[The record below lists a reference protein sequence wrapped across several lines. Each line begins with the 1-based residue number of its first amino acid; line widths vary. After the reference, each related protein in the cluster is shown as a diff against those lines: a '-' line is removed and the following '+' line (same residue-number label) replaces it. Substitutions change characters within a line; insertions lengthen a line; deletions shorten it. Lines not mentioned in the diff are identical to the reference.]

1 MARTILVNAGPWL
14 PVPPGGYGGIEN
26 VLATLI
32 PELRRCG
39 HRVVLATVGESRI
52 EVDRRIAAF
61 DRGQFVH
68 LARPYN
74 RVVGLAHAHMQRVV
88 EELRRSADI
97 ELVHDHQ
104 EVVGAGVLAALE
116 GGPPA
121 LQTLHWDLGKHGPL
135 YSTFD
140 GRGQVFFNGV
150 SKRQV
155 ELAPANLRKQVL
167 AAIPLGVDV
176 EAFPW
181 RLDKGDHFA
190 VVGRLTPEKGADI
203 AARLCRDAGYELRM
217 AGPVAGLPNPEA
229 LASRLAEPEGGWRSL
244 RDVSYY
250 LDEVRP
256 LENGRVRWVGAL
268 EQSATRRL
276 VAGARAVIFPIRW
289 EEPGATAAVEALA
302 CGTPI
307 VALRRGALRDIV
319 EHGVTGFLADTEEQL
334 AGYLNQVDE
343 LDPRNCRRAAEE
355 RFSAS
360 LMAERY
366 AELYEQVIKR
376 ASRRHGEDRLQ
387 DLALAGRE
395 LGE

>member
-1 MARTILVNAGPWL
+1 MARTILINAGPWL

-26 VLATLI
+26 VLSTLI
-32 PELRRCG
+32 SELRRSG

-52 EVDRRIAAF
+52 EVDRRIVAF
-61 DRGQFVH
+61 DRGQFIH
-68 LARPYN
+68 LAQPYN

-88 EELRRSADI
+88 EELRRSPDI

-104 EVVGAGVLAALE
+104 EVVGAGVLGAVA

-121 LQTLHWDLGKHGPL
+121 LQTLHWDLGKHGPF

-140 GRGQVFFNGV
+140 GGGRVFFNGV

-155 ELAPANLRKQVL
+155 ELAPANLRKQML
-167 AAIPLGVDV
+167 AAIPLGVQV

-181 RLDKGDHFA
+181 RSDKGDYFA

-203 AARLCRDAGYELRM
+203 AARLCRDAGHELRM
-217 AGPVAGLPNPEA
+217 AGPVAGLPSAEA
-229 LASRLAEPEGGWRSL
+229 LASRLAEPEGDWRRL
-244 RDVSYY
+244 RDVRYY

-256 LENGRVRWVGAL
+256 LENGRVRWIGAL

-276 VAGARAVIFPIRW
+276 VARARAVIFPVRW

-302 CGTPI
+302 CGTP
-307 VALRRGALRDIV
+307 VVGLRRGALRDIV

-334 AGYLNQVDE
+334 AGYLNRVGE
-343 LDPRNCRRAAEE
+343 LHPQNCRRAAEE
-355 RFSAS
+355 RFSAA

-366 AELYEQVIKR
+366 TQLYQQVIDR
-376 ASRRHGEDRLQ
+376 ASGRGEDRLQ
-387 DLALAGRE
+387 DLALAGRDLRE
-395 LGE
+395 

>member
-1 MARTILVNAGPWL
+1 VARTILINAGPWL

-26 VLATLI
+26 VLSTLI
-32 PELRRCG
+32 SELRRSG

-52 EVDRRIAAF
+52 EVDRRIVAF
-61 DRGQFVH
+61 DRGQFIH
-68 LARPYN
+68 LAQPYN

-88 EELRRSADI
+88 EELRRSPDI

-104 EVVGAGVLAALE
+104 EVVGAGVLGAVA

-121 LQTLHWDLGKHGPL
+121 LQTLHWDLGKHGPF

-140 GRGQVFFNGV
+140 GGGRVFFNGV

-155 ELAPANLRKQVL
+155 ELAPANLRKQML
-167 AAIPLGVDV
+167 AAIPLGVHV

-181 RLDKGDHFA
+181 RSDKGDYFA

-203 AARLCRDAGYELRM
+203 AARLCRDAGHELRM
-217 AGPVAGLPNPEA
+217 AGPVAGLPSAEA
-229 LASRLAEPEGGWRSL
+229 LASRLAEPEGDWRRL
-244 RDVSYY
+244 RDVRYY

-256 LENGRVRWVGAL
+256 LENGRVRWIGAL

-276 VAGARAVIFPIRW
+276 VACARAVIFPVRW

-302 CGTPI
+302 CGTP
-307 VALRRGALRDIV
+307 VVGLRRGALRDIV

-334 AGYLNQVDE
+334 AGYLNRVGE
-343 LDPRNCRRAAEE
+343 LHPQNCRRAAEE
-355 RFSAS
+355 RFSAA

-366 AELYEQVIKR
+366 AQLYQQVIDR
-376 ASRRHGEDRLQ
+376 ASGRGEDRLQ

-395 LGE
+395 LRE

>member
-1 MARTILVNAGPWL
+1 VARTILINAGPWL

-26 VLATLI
+26 VLSTLI
-32 PELRRCG
+32 SELRRSG

-52 EVDRRIAAF
+52 EVDRRIVAF
-61 DRGQFVH
+61 DRGQFIH
-68 LARPYN
+68 LAQPYN

-88 EELRRSADI
+88 EELRRSPDI

-104 EVVGAGVLAALE
+104 EVVGAGVLAAVA

-121 LQTLHWDLGKHGPL
+121 LQTLHWDLGKHGPF

-140 GRGQVFFNGV
+140 GGGRVFFNGV

-155 ELAPANLRKQVL
+155 ELAPANLRKQML
-167 AAIPLGVDV
+167 AAIPLGVHV

-181 RLDKGDHFA
+181 RSDKGDYFA

-203 AARLCRDAGYELRM
+203 AARLCRDAGHELRM
-217 AGPVAGLPNPEA
+217 AGPVAGLPSAEA
-229 LASRLAEPEGGWRSL
+229 LASRLAEPEGDWRRL
-244 RDVSYY
+244 RDVRYY

-256 LENGRVRWVGAL
+256 LENGRVRWIGAL

-276 VAGARAVIFPIRW
+276 VARARAVIFPIRW

-302 CGTPI
+302 CGTP
-307 VALRRGALRDIV
+307 VVGLRRGALRDIV

-334 AGYLNQVDE
+334 AGYLNRVGE
-343 LDPRNCRRAAEE
+343 LHPQNCRRAGEE
-355 RFSAS
+355 GFLVA

-366 AELYEQVIKR
+366 AQLYEQVIDR
-376 ASRRHGEDRLQ
+376 ASGRGEDRLQ

-395 LGE
+395 LRE

>member
-1 MARTILVNAGPWL
+1 VARTILINAGPWL

-26 VLATLI
+26 VLSTLI
-32 PELRRCG
+32 SELRRSG

-52 EVDRRIAAF
+52 EVDRRIVAF
-61 DRGQFVH
+61 DRGQFIH
-68 LARPYN
+68 LAQPYN

-88 EELRRSADI
+88 EELRRSPDI

-104 EVVGAGVLAALE
+104 EVVGAGVLGAVA

-121 LQTLHWDLGKHGPL
+121 LQTLHWDLGKHGPF

-140 GRGQVFFNGV
+140 GGGRVFFNGV

-155 ELAPANLRKQVL
+155 ELAPANLRKQML
-167 AAIPLGVDV
+167 AAIPLGVHV

-181 RLDKGDHFA
+181 RSDKGDYFA

-203 AARLCRDAGYELRM
+203 AARLCRDAGHELRM
-217 AGPVAGLPNPEA
+217 AGPVAGLPSAEA
-229 LASRLAEPEGGWRSL
+229 LASRLAEPEGDWRRL
-244 RDVSYY
+244 RDVRYY

-256 LENGRVRWVGAL
+256 LENGRVRWIGAL

-276 VAGARAVIFPIRW
+276 VARARAVIFPVRW

-302 CGTPI
+302 CGTP
-307 VALRRGALRDIV
+307 VVGLRRGALRDIV

-334 AGYLNQVDE
+334 AGYLNRVGE
-343 LDPRNCRRAAEE
+343 LHPQNCRRAAEE
-355 RFSAS
+355 RFSAA

-366 AELYEQVIKR
+366 AQLYQQVIDR
-376 ASRRHGEDRLQ
+376 ASGRGEDRLQ

-395 LGE
+395 LRE

>member
-1 MARTILVNAGPWL
+1 VARTILINAGPWL

-26 VLATLI
+26 VLSTLI
-32 PELRRCG
+32 SELRRSG

-52 EVDRRIAAF
+52 EVDRRIVAF
-61 DRGQFVH
+61 DRGQFIH
-68 LARPYN
+68 LAQPYN

-88 EELRRSADI
+88 EELRRSPDI

-104 EVVGAGVLAALE
+104 EVVGAGVLAAVA

-121 LQTLHWDLGKHGPL
+121 LQTLHWDLGKHGPF

-140 GRGQVFFNGV
+140 GGGRVFFNGV

-155 ELAPANLRKQVL
+155 ELAPANLRKQML
-167 AAIPLGVDV
+167 AAIPLGVHV

-181 RLDKGDHFA
+181 RSDKGDYFA

-203 AARLCRDAGYELRM
+203 AARLCRDAGHELRM
-217 AGPVAGLPNPEA
+217 AGPVAGLPSAEA
-229 LASRLAEPEGGWRSL
+229 LASRLAEPEGDWRRL
-244 RDVSYY
+244 RDVRYY

-256 LENGRVRWVGAL
+256 LENGRVRWIGAL

-276 VAGARAVIFPIRW
+276 VARARAVIFPIRW

-302 CGTPI
+302 CGTP
-307 VALRRGALRDIV
+307 VVGLRRGALRDIV

-334 AGYLNQVDE
+334 AGYLNRVGE
-343 LDPRNCRRAAEE
+343 LHPQNCRRGGEE
-355 RFSAS
+355 RLFAT
-360 LMAERY
+360 LLAERP
-366 AELYEQVIKR
+366 AQLYEQVIDR
-376 ASRRHGEDRLQ
+376 ASGRGEDRLQ

-395 LGE
+395 LRE

>member
-97 ELVHDHQ
+97 EVVHDHQ

-116 GGPPA
+116 GGPPV
-121 LQTLHWDLGKHGPL
+121 LQTLHWDLGKHGPF

-140 GRGQVFFNGV
+140 GGGRVFFNGV

-155 ELAPANLRKQVL
+155 ELAPANLRKQML
-167 AAIPLGVDV
+167 AAIPLGVHV

-181 RLDKGDHFA
+181 RSDKGDYFA

-203 AARLCRDAGYELRM
+203 AARLCRDAGHELRM
-217 AGPVAGLPNPEA
+217 AGPVAGLPSAEA
-229 LASRLAEPEGGWRSL
+229 LASRLAEPEGDWRRL
-244 RDVSYY
+244 RDVRYY

-256 LENGRVRWVGAL
+256 LENGRVRWIGAL

-276 VAGARAVIFPIRW
+276 VARARAVIFPIRW

-302 CGTPI
+302 CGTP
-307 VALRRGALRDIV
+307 VVGLRRGALRDIV

-334 AGYLNQVDE
+334 AGYLNRVGE
-343 LDPRNCRRAAEE
+343 LHPQNCRRAAEE
-355 RFSAS
+355 RFSAA

-366 AELYEQVIKR
+366 AQLYEQVIDR
-376 ASRRHGEDRLQ
+376 ASGRGEDRLQ

-395 LGE
+395 LRE

>member
-1 MARTILVNAGPWL
+1 VARTILINAGPWL

-26 VLATLI
+26 VLSTLI
-32 PELRRCG
+32 SELRRSG

-52 EVDRRIAAF
+52 EVDRRIVAF
-61 DRGQFVH
+61 DRGQFIH
-68 LARPYN
+68 LAQPYN

-88 EELRRSADI
+88 EELRRSPDI

-104 EVVGAGVLAALE
+104 EVVGAGVLAAVA

-121 LQTLHWDLGKHGPL
+121 LQTLHWDLGTHGPF

-140 GRGQVFFNGV
+140 GGGRVFFNGV

-155 ELAPANLRKQVL
+155 ELAPANLRKQML
-167 AAIPLGVDV
+167 AAIPLGVHV

-181 RLDKGDHFA
+181 RSDKGDYFA

-203 AARLCRDAGYELRM
+203 AARLCRDAGHELRM
-217 AGPVAGLPNPEA
+217 AGPVAGLPSAEA
-229 LASRLAEPEGGWRSL
+229 LASRLAEPEGDWRRL
-244 RDVSYY
+244 RDVRYY

-256 LENGRVRWVGAL
+256 LENGRVRWIGAL

-276 VAGARAVIFPIRW
+276 VARARAVIFPIRW

-302 CGTPI
+302 CGTP
-307 VALRRGALRDIV
+307 VVGLRRGALRDIV

-334 AGYLNQVDE
+334 AGYLNRVGE
-343 LDPRNCRRAAEE
+343 LHPQNCRRAAEE
-355 RFSAS
+355 RFSAA

-366 AELYEQVIKR
+366 AQLYQQVIDR
-376 ASRRHGEDRLQ
+376 ASGRGEDRLQ

-395 LGE
+395 LRE